1 MFVRARIKKWLPA
14 FSPAASAAATK
25 AAQPLTAA
33 VHQNLHQD
41 FLDFDETT
49 SPTGAV
55 PVGPP
60 GGRVGNLIVG
70 GSVGL
75 GGKLIRTVS
84 FFGFRCFGS
93 GSSVASAAAATL
105 GPRGGFG
112 GGTSGCGFGAGCCSS
127 FMKGKLFVLQRQLR
141 TKGLFAIAARLA

>member
-14 FSPAASAAATK
+14 FSLAASAAATK

-41 FLDFDETT
+41 FLGFDAAT
-49 SPTGAV
+49 SPTGAA

-60 GGRVGNLIVG
+60 GGRVGNWIVG
-70 GSVGL
+70 DSVGL

-93 GSSVASAAAATL
+93 GSSAASAAAATF
-105 GPRGGFG
+105 GQRGGFG
-112 GGTSGCGFGAGCCSS
+112 GGTFGAGCCSS
-127 FMKGKLFVLQRQLR
+127 FMKGKLLVLQRRLR
-141 TKGLFAIAARLA
+141 MKGLFAIAARLA